1 MRTLECN
8 EITHVSGGLLG
19 AESGSFLC
27 DASDT
32 RPPGTNAWG
41 EVPTEWDHF
50 MSAFG
55 AWKANFA
62 AGATDLGLS
71 AIQAVLDHGPISWM
85 LGTNSGVGADGLRT
99 DGAVLGY
106 GCGTAATDR
115 IVPDT
120 IFGVSNAGNCRIHD
134 DEWAVC
140 MDKNRSDLNLK
151 NNTYDT
157 LTRAGIDPIRA
168 SIVSQIYFQA
178 VQSFAGQA
186 AYEVSCPK
194 PQP

>member
-1 MRTLECN
+1 MRTLELN
-8 EITHVSGGLLG
+8 EIAHVSGGLLG

-62 AGATDLGLS
+62 AGATDFSLS
-71 AIQAVLDHGPISWM
+71 AIQTVIDHGPISWL

-99 DGAVLGY
+99 DGREIGA
-106 GCGTAATDR
+106 GCGDAASDR
-115 IVPDT
+115 IVPDVIGGT
-120 IFGVSNAGNCRIHD
+120 IIAGSCGRHDNDYSNCAGKDIADLNFKVNIYNDLKRD
-134 DEWAVC
+134 G
-140 MDKNRSDLNLK
+140 KSDL
-151 NNTYDT
+151 T
-157 LTRAGIDPIRA
+157 A
-168 SIVSQIYFQA
+168 SLWSNFYYGG
-178 VQSFAGQA
+178 VQLFGQA
-186 AYEVSCPK
+186 AYDAACKK
-194 PQP
+194 PAQP

>member
-1 MRTLECN
+1 MRTLELN
-8 EITHVSGGLLG
+8 EIAHVSGGLLG

-62 AGATDLGLS
+62 AGATDFSLS
-71 AIQAVLDHGPISWM
+71 AIQTVIDHGPISWL

-99 DGAVLGY
+99 DGAPLGY
-106 GCGTAATDR
+106 GCGTAGTDR

-120 IFGVSNAGNCRIHD
+120 IFGVSNAVNCKTHD
-134 DEWAVC
+134 DEFTACV
-140 MDKNRSDLNLK
+140 DKNRADLNFK
-151 NNTYDT
+151 TNTYDT
-157 LTRAGIDPIRA
+157 LVKAGIDSVRA
-168 SIVSQIYFQA
+168 TIVSEIYFQA
-178 VQSFAGQA
+178 VQSSAGQS
-186 AYEVSCPK
+186 AYDASCPK
-194 PQP
+194 PKA

>member
-99 DGAVLGY
+99 DGAAIGY
-106 GCGTAATDR
+106 GCGDTGTDK
-115 IVPDT
+115 IVPDR
-120 IFGVSNAGNCRIHD
+120 IFGVDLSQACVRHDIAFDKCVPKVEADLTFKKDVFDLLTKGN
-134 DEWAVC
+134 V
-140 MDKNRSDLNLK
+140 NPLL
-151 NNTYDT
+151 
-157 LTRAGIDPIRA
+157 A
-168 SIVSQIYFQA
+168 SVAAEIYFQG
-178 VQSFAGQA
+178 VNLGGQS
-186 AYEVSCPK
+186 AYDKACPASK
-194 PQP
+194 P

>member
-62 AGATDLGLS
+62 SGATDLGLS

-85 LGTNSGVGADGLRT
+85 LGTNSGVGADGKRI
-99 DGAVLGY
+99 DGQELGA
-106 GCGTAATDR
+106 GCGDAATDR
-115 IVPDT
+115 IVPDSIGGT
-120 IFGVSNAGNCRIHD
+120 SIAATCGFHDAAYSNCDSKDSADLSFKINIYNDLKKDG
-134 DEWAVC
+134 
-140 MDKNRSDLNLK
+140 KSDL
-151 NNTYDT
+151 
-157 LTRAGIDPIRA
+157 AA
-168 SIVSQIYFQA
+168 SFWSSVYYNG
-178 VQSFAGQA
+178 VQLFGQA
-186 AYEVSCPK
+186 AYDAACKK
-194 PQP
+194 PAQP

>member
-1 MRTLECN
+1 MRTLDCN

-55 AWKANFA
+55 VWKANFA

-99 DGAVLGY
+99 DGAVSGY

-120 IFGVSNAGNCRIHD
+120 IFGVSIAGSCKTHD
-134 DEWAVC
+134 DQY
-140 MDKNRSDLNLK
+140 NRCVPKDASDLTLK
-151 NNTYDT
+151 TSIYNTLVQSGVD
-157 LTRAGIDPIRA
+157 AARA
-168 SIVSQIYFQA
+168 SVASQIYFYA
-178 VQSFAGQA
+178 VQSSAGQA
-186 AYEVSCPK
+186 AYEGSCPK